1 MQTQQRDN
9 TVQFP
14 ATRARRPVVLRDCRE
29 PVRVWRIER
38 ERAKRNRRKL
48 LGGWTPKGAA

>member
-1 MQTQQRDN
+1 MQTQRDN

-14 ATRARRPVVLRDCRE
+14 TTRARRPVVLRDRRE

-38 ERAKRNRRKL
+38 ERAKRNQRKL